1 MIQRQGRFFSITTQ
15 HTTYCFYVT
24 EQGFLQ
30 HLYYGQKIDTS
41 SGWQALVPQVRHFP
55 GNAAVLDGTCLEDT
69 ALEVSFPGLGDL
81 REPFAMVETVDGSP
95 ADLRFVQA
103 AILPEKPALEG
114 LPSSIEGGQT
124 LDITLADRQEGLELT
139 VRYTAFDDCDVIT
152 RQTLLT
158 NTGPQPVRMAR
169 LMSNQVD
176 FCSQDYIFTSFN
188 GAWAREF
195 EPTETPCGQGT
206 IVSGSRCGVSSSLT
220 NPFVILRHRNA
231 DEDHGDCY
239 GFNLLYSGDHY
250 ACASGNA
257 YGKLRFLQGIHP
269 ENFSWRL
276 APGETFTAPEAM
288 MTWGN
293 GLTAM
298 SGNLHR
304 FIRRHIVRGP
314 WRDKPRPVL
323 INSWESFYFRFTQR
337 DLLSLAKQSRDLGCE
352 LFVLDDGWFGRRDND
367 KCSLGDWTTVNRKK
381 LPDGLDGLADQIRGL
396 GMQFGLWVE
405 PEMVS
410 ADSDLYRA
418 HPDWI
423 LGRPH
428 QAVGRHQYILDLTR
442 REVRDHIIASM
453 TEVFTKARP
462 AYIKWDMNRIFSDT
476 FSASLP
482 PQRQGEVRHRYML
495 GLYHILSVLTERF
508 PDILFESCASGG
520 NRTDPGMLCYMPQ
533 VWLSDNTD
541 AMCRCRMQYYASFG
555 YPQSVMGSHV
565 SNSPN
570 HQVLRRTPLDS
581 RFHVAALGLLG
592 YECDLRNLSGEEKQR
607 VAGQIAFYKAYRD
620 LLQYGDLYRLRDGTD
635 GFWQVMTVAP
645 DKGAAITLL
654 FQQENRPNAPALRL
668 LAKGL
673 DGAAAYRLWVR
684 PVQVDLRDFG
694 GLVNMVSPVR
704 IRQGSL
710 AEAAAAK
717 VAALSSEEENITAS
731 GSLLTTCGAWVKQGF
746 SGTGYDRDT
755 RVMGDFGSRLYLLE
769 RLDSTPAQKVSEK
782 EQ

>member
-15 HTTYCFYVT
+15 HTAYCFYVT

-114 LPSSIEGGQT
+114 LPSSIGGGQT
-124 LDITLADRQEGLELT
+124 LEITLADRQEGLELT
-139 VRYTAFDDCDVIT
+139 VRYTAFDDCDVIA

-176 FCSQDYIFTSFN
+176 FCSQDYILTSFN

-645 DKGAAITLL
+645 DKSAAITLL

-731 GSLLTTCGAWVKQGF
+731 GSLLTACGAWVKQGF

>member
-15 HTTYCFYVT
+15 HTAYCFYVT

-103 AILPEKPALEG
+103 AILPEKPPLEG
-114 LPSSIEGGQT
+114 LPSSIGGGQT
-124 LDITLADRQEGLELT
+124 LEITLADRQEGLELT

-158 NTGPQPVRMAR
+158 NTGPQPVQMAR

-176 FCSQDYIFTSFN
+176 FCSQDYILTSFN

-607 VAGQIAFYKAYRD
+607 VAGQIAFYKTYRD

-673 DGAAAYRLWVR
+673 DGTAAYRLWVR

-731 GSLLTTCGAWVKQGF
+731 GSLLTACGAWVKQGF

-769 RLDSTPAQKVSEK
+769 RLDNTPAQKVSEK

>member
-1 MIQRQGRFFSITTQ
+1 MIQRQGRFFSIITRRTA
-15 HTTYCFYVT
+15 YCFQIT

-30 HLYYGQKIDTS
+30 HLYYGPRVDFS
-41 SGWQALVPQVRHFP
+41 AGWQALVPQVRHFP
-55 GNAAVLDGTCLEDT
+55 GNAAVLDGAALEDMS
-69 ALEVSFPGLGDL
+69 LEVSFPGLGDL
-81 REPFAMVETVDGSP
+81 REPFAAVETADGSP

-114 LPSSIEGGQT
+114 LPSAAEGGET
-124 LDITLADRQEGLELT
+124 LEITLADRRQGLELT
-139 VRYTAFDDCDVIT
+139 VRYTAFEDCDVIT
-152 RQTLLT
+152 RQALLT
-158 NTGPQPVRMAR
+158 NTGARPVTVCR

-176 FCSQDYIFTSFN
+176 LEGQDYIFTSFN

-195 EPTETPCGQGT
+195 APTDTPCGPGA
-206 IVSGSRCGVSSSLT
+206 IVSGSRCGVSSNRA
-220 NPFVILRHRNA
+220 NPFVILRRRGA

-239 GFNLLYSGDHY
+239 GFNLLYSGDHF
-250 ACASGNA
+250 ACACGSA
-257 YGKLRFLQGIHP
+257 YNKLRFLQGIQP
-269 ENFSWRL
+269 EGFSWQL
-276 APGETFTAPEAM
+276 SPDETFTAPEAM
-288 MTWGN
+288 MTWGD

-298 SGNLHR
+298 SANLHR
-304 FIRRHIVRGP
+304 FIRRHIVRGY
-314 WRDKPRPVL
+314 WRDRPRPVL

-337 DLLSLAKQSRDLGCE
+337 DLLSLARQARDLGCE
-352 LFVLDDGWFGRRDND
+352 LFVLDDGWFGRRDSD
-367 KCSLGDWTTVNRKK
+367 KCSLGDWTTINRKK
-381 LPDGLDGLADQIRGL
+381 LPDGLEGLADQIRSL

-428 QAVGRHQYILDLTR
+428 QAVGRSQYILDLTR
-442 REVRDHIIASM
+442 REVRDHIIAAM
-453 TEVFTKARP
+453 TEVFTRGRP
-462 AYIKWDMNRIFSDT
+462 AYVKWDMNRILTDT
-476 FSASLP
+476 FSAALP
-482 PQRQGEVRHRYML
+482 LQRQGEVRHRYVL

-508 PDILFESCASGG
+508 PEILFESCASGG

-541 AMCRCRMQYYASFG
+541 ALCRCRIQYYASFG

-565 SNSPN
+565 SSCPN

-581 RFHVAALGLLG
+581 RFHVAAMGLLG
-592 YECDLRNLSGEEKQR
+592 YECDLRALSGEEKQR
-607 VAGQIAFYKAYRD
+607 VAGQIAFYKAYRP
-620 LLQYGDLYRLRDGTD
+620 LLQYGELYRLREGTD

-645 DKGAAITLL
+645 DKGEAITLL
-654 FQQENRPNAPALRL
+654 FQEENRPNAPALRL

-673 DGAAAYRLWVR
+673 DAAAAYRLWVR

-731 GSLLTTCGAWVKQGF
+731 GSLLTAWGVWIKQGF
-746 SGTGYDRDT
+746 SGTGYDRET

-769 RLDSTPAQKVSEK
+769 RLEGTSIQDTSDKIQ
-782 EQ
+782 